1 MSRENKT
8 ITKQLSNPEYFYE
21 FMGHAPDNCKIIG
34 NLNIKINMKK
44 LNNGDL
50 FTRDEFRE
58 YVKERWFVDTDGEG
72 QYSNEN
78 GDWTGKWLS
87 PSSFTLDEVKN
98 KNMEYTHVIW
108 YNK

>member
-8 ITKQLSNPEYFYE
+8 TKKQLSDPEYFYE

-34 NLNIKINMKK
+34 NLNIIINMKE
-44 LNNGDL
+44 LDLGDL

-58 YVKERWFVDTDGEG
+58 NVENGWFINLDGEG

-78 GDWTGKWLS
+78 GD
-87 PSSFTLDEVKN
+87 
-98 KNMEYTHVIW
+98 
-108 YNK
+108 

>member
-1 MSRENKT
+1 MEK
-8 ITKQLSNPEYFYE
+8 LS
-21 FMGHAPDNCKIIG
+21 
-34 NLNIKINMKK
+34 
-44 LNNGDL
+44 NGDL

-58 YVKERWFVDTDGEG
+58 YVEDGWFIDTDGDG
-72 QYSNEN
+72 QYSNGN

-87 PSSFTLDEVKN
+87 PSSFALDEDEN